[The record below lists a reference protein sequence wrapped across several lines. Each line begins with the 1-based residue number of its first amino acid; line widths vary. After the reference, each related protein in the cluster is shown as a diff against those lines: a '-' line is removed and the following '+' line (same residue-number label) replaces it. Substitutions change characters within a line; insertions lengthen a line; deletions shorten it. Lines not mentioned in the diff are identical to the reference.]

1 MINKRLLIKNLLA
14 HNDENS
20 FYDKK
25 RSIDISRKEGKAKF
39 LKHVCALANS
49 NPRNRSYIVIGVDD
63 ADNEILGVDFF
74 DDSKIQNL
82 VNAYL
87 DNPPSISYE
96 NVLFPN
102 LPEGLVVG
110 LVTITSSGRVC
121 SLKRNIWK
129 YYGGAVFFREGSIS
143 MPKNFGITLSDRNS
157 ATVAEIEQH
166 ARNNIELT
174 LDGVIDCMNH
184 RHRDLS
190 SHYKVFKEQFVL
202 CWAGNRKVVREAE
215 YFSRVDIEL
224 INEQVKLFYS
234 SLDEVSI
241 TYDPDSFHIT
251 EYIYLGLDAHKRYYP
266 LEKVTIEFADNGTY
280 QIFGQL
286 IFDPPQYERKTLH
299 HILNT
304 NKALLGK
311 LDKGLA
317 LRPSE
322 IRDLERFPATTLICY
337 LNGFEEAEDLM
348 HLSRSLLKAS
358 APEVYRSL
366 KEALRI
372 LRKVRY
378 N

>member
-25 RSIDISRKEGKAKF
+25 RVIDISRKEGKAKF

-49 NPRNRSYIVIGVDD
+49 NPRNRSYIVIGVEDE
-63 ADNEILGVDFF
+63 DNEILGVDFF

-87 DNPPSISYE
+87 ENPPLISYE

-110 LVTITSSGRVC
+110 LVTISSSGKIC
-121 SLKRNIWK
+121 SLRRNIWK

-143 MPKNFGITLSDRNS
+143 MPKHFDISLKDTNS
-157 ATVAEIEQH
+157 TTVAQIERH

-174 LDGVIDCMNH
+174 LDGVIDFINY
-184 RHRDLS
+184 RHKDLS
-190 SHYKVFKEQFVL
+190 SHYKVFKEQFVV
-202 CWAGNRKVVREAE
+202 CWAGNRKEVRDAV

-234 SLDEVSI
+234 SLDEVAI
-241 TYDPDSFHIT
+241 EWNADSFYIT
-251 EYIYLGLDAHKRYYP
+251 EYIYLGLDDLKRYYP

-280 QIFGQL
+280 QMFGEL
-286 IFDPPQYERKTLH
+286 IFDPPQYERKTLY

-304 NKALLGK
+304 NKALLRK
-311 LDKGLA
+311 LAKGVA
-317 LRPSE
+317 LKPSE
-322 IRDLERFPATTLICY
+322 FKDLQRFPATLLICY
-337 LNGFEEAEDLM
+337 LNGFEEAEELLQASRGVLKNIDL
-348 HLSRSLLKAS
+348 
-358 APEVYRSL
+358 EIYQSL